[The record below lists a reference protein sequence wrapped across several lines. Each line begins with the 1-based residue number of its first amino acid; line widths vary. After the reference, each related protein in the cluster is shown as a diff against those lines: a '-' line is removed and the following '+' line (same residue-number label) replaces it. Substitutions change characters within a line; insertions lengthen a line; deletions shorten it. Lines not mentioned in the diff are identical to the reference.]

1 MILSTILLQLHEL
14 LLQEPEHLQ
23 PGLVLLLLQHR
34 GRHHGH
40 ETLQVDSRADWDGVS
55 KFPALYIR
63 PLLRNIMYVRVQVLN
78 DMECTSECCDRGAVS
93 PGSQGAALSG
103 AHCIQYSVLL

>member
-40 ETLQVDSRADWDGVS
+40 ETLQVAVLTGMVFLSS
-55 KFPALYIR
+55 LLY
-63 PLLRNIMYVRVQVLN
+63 VH
-78 DMECTSECCDRGAVS
+78 TSVVEKHHVCKSTSAE
-93 PGSQGAALSG
+93 
-103 AHCIQYSVLL
+103 

>member
-40 ETLQVDSRADWDGVS
+40 ETLQVDSHADWDGVS
-55 KFPALYIR
+55 NLPAIHKS
-63 PLLRNIMYVRVQVLN
+63 VVEKHHV
-78 DMECTSECCDRGAVS
+78 CKSTSAE
-93 PGSQGAALSG
+93 
-103 AHCIQYSVLL
+103 

>member
-40 ETLQVDSRADWDGVS
+40 ETLQVAMLTGMVFLSSLLYMSR
-55 KFPALYIR
+55 
-63 PLLRNIMYVRVQVLN
+63 LLRNIMYVRVQVLN
-78 DMECTSECCDRGAVS
+78 DMECTS
-93 PGSQGAALSG
+93 
-103 AHCIQYSVLL
+103 